1 MPPSQRAEVLNL
13 DAYAAVF
20 TILSK
25 HRPGAVVSTHHS
37 VLEARRLAPR
47 CSASDDE
54 LVNLIAK
61 VAITHNMAIS
71 FDHGRTGAGRAQSV
85 ESGKDGEEP
94 APRGHDAS
102 MTPIGKIVGDIEP
115 VPVLHGESVPA
126 GG

>member
-47 CSASDDE
+47 CQASDDE

-61 VAITHNMAIS
+61 VAITHKMAIS
-71 FDHGRTGAGRAQSV
+71 VDHGRKGAGQAHSPGPR
-85 ESGKDGEEP
+85 KDGEI
-94 APRGHDAS
+94 AVGGHDAS
-102 MTPIGKIVGDIEP
+102 AIGEIADG
-115 VPVLHGESVPA
+115 
-126 GG
+126 